1 VSSAM
6 YGLCHIQ
13 CLDQAAKMTACVI
26 RIALSPNIARNSNTV
41 VLSKVW
47 SKVQSL
53 INMPIASSMLPF
65 LTDPMYIVPKLRI

>member
-1 VSSAM
+1 M
-6 YGLCHIQ
+6 YGLSHIQ
-13 CLDQAAKMTACVI
+13 CLDQAVNMTAFVF

-53 INMPIASSMLPF
+53 INMPTASSMLPF
-65 LTDPMYIVPKLRI
+65 LTDPVYIVPKLRI